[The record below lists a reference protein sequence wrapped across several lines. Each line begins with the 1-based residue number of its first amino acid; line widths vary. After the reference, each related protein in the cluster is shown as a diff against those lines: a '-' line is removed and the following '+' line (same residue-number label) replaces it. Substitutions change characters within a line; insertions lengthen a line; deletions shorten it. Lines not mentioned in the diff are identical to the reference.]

1 MQWRKKQQR
10 AYDPEKGLYKQADLD
25 KQFETYV
32 KETLGARGFTDEGTL
47 TWPVSYEKL
56 RKTRFN
62 EDWRFKTYNEGM
74 DLKRLIRQT
83 DSVGRQA
90 RIDARYHEK
99 LRRQKEIL
107 DNK

>member
-1 MQWRKKQQR
+1 
-10 AYDPEKGLYKQADLD
+10 
-25 KQFETYV
+25 
-32 KETLGARGFTDEGTL
+32 
-47 TWPVSYEKL
+47 
-56 RKTRFN
+56 
-62 EDWRFKTYNEGM
+62 M